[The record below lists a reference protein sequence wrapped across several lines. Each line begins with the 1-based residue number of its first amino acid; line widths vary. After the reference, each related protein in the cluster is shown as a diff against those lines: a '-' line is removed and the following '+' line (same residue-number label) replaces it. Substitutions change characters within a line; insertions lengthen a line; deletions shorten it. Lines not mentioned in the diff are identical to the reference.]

1 MASSFSSPTRSTAGG
16 LVSLLAAM
24 VWALPWTLFGLLLGC
39 LGLLTGGQVQR
50 VGRVVEFCGGGV
62 AWLLENSPLIGGASA
77 ITFGHVVLA
86 QTLRDLDTCREHELV
101 HVRQYQRWG
110 LLFIP
115 AYLTMSAVRW
125 LQGRHPY
132 FDNPFEVEAYKVG

>member
-1 MASSFSSPTRSTAGG
+1 MSTAALPSMRPTAAG
-16 LVSLLAAM
+16 LLRLAAVL
-24 VWALPWTLFGLLLGC
+24 VWALPWTAFGLLLGG

-50 VGRVVEFCGGGV
+50 IGRVIEFCGGGV
-62 AWLLENSPLIGGASA
+62 AWLLLHSPLIGGASA

-86 QTLRDLDTCREHELV
+86 QTLGDLETCREHELV

-110 LLFIP
+110 PLFIP

-132 FDNPFEVEAYKVG
+132 FDNPFEVEAYKAG

>member
-1 MASSFSSPTRSTAGG
+1 MSSSFSSPLRSTAGG
-16 LVSLLAAM
+16 LVSLLAVI

-50 VGRVVEFCGGGV
+50 VGRVIEFCGGGV
-62 AWLLENSPLIGGASA
+62 AWLLVNSPLIGGASA

-86 QTLRDLDTCREHELV
+86 QTLGDLNTCREHELV

-115 AYLTMSAVRW
+115 AYLTMSAIRW

-132 FDNPFEVEAYKVG
+132 FDNPFEVEAYKAG

>member
-1 MASSFSSPTRSTAGG
+1 MSASFSSPLRSTAGG
-16 LVSLLAAM
+16 LVSLLAVI

-50 VGRVVEFCGGGV
+50 VGRVIEFCGGGV
-62 AWLLENSPLIGGASA
+62 AWLLVNSPLIGGASA

-86 QTLRDLDTCREHELV
+86 QTLGDLNTCREHELV

-115 AYLTMSAVRW
+115 AYLTMSAIRW